1 MVIRQNRW
9 NRVVRVTFRYDEPR
23 HIWMSHSL
31 PCIICIVSACLSS
44 VPGWWRQSKWAWF
57 PVYSRHSEP
66 RVYRRRPAH
75 RFNDTTQGRS
85 GHRHYCGSVRGLSS
99 LSCICCHTHTHP
111 LTALCPGLPGSAGTR
126 KWVALASAGPYLSL
140 TSLQTDNHASTPRL
154 SFLQARP
161 AAQPTVSKHWRHTH
175 DVKTVLL
182 AASPWSSFCLL

>member
-9 NRVVRVTFRYDEPR
+9 NRVVRVTFRYDEPH

-111 LTALCPGLPGSAGTR
+111 FNGPLSRTTR
-126 KWVALASAGPYLSL
+126 VSRYQKVSGIGISWAIFKSDLAP
-140 TSLQTDNHASTPRL
+140 DR
-154 SFLQARP
+154 
-161 AAQPTVSKHWRHTH
+161 
-175 DVKTVLL
+175 
-182 AASPWSSFCLL
+182 